1 SGGHARNSAAI
12 SPHSEKLEAQ
22 NTSVYASCHSV
33 GTITTLEA
41 PSGVDLLTN
50 PGGTHEIFGLG
61 IIRIQPHGQR
71 HAYFLTFL
79 PGAVNHPPSR
89 VQPWSA
95 PDWPLCSKRAPNT
108 SSKACAVEK
117 ENAL

>member
-1 SGGHARNSAAI
+1 MKKERGA
-12 SPHSEKLEAQ
+12 
-22 NTSVYASCHSV
+22 